1 MGEIIWLTKRPT
13 IGVSITQNPNKRG
26 IALYDET
33 HI

>member
-1 MGEIIWLTKRPT
+1 MSEEIWLTKRPA
-13 IGVSITQNPNKRG
+13 IGVSITQNPNQRD